1 MRRLSFSILAAGG
14 LALAGCAN
22 SEDASTEAEADTV
35 EIPADQALQGVDE
48 EPVEDPAAMEADP
61 APVTTAG
68 DGNAAEA
75 EAASVQEAGD
85 NAAATAEAAMD
96 AMSEDDFEN

>member
-1 MRRLSFSILAAGG
+1 MNLRIALAATATFVLTACGS
-14 LALAGCAN
+14 

-35 EIPADQALQGVDE
+35 EIPADEALQGVDE
-48 EPVEDPAAMEADP
+48 EPVEDPAAMESD
-61 APVTTAG
+61 PVTTAG
-68 DGNAAEA
+68 DGAAAEA